1 VQVRVTAY
9 HYDSEEQKN
18 EKTKSVLKVEMI
30 RCVSPEMQA
39 NARYPRFRRIA
50 LSFRANA
57 NHPGLHIQTR
67 PERTSRLTLGLG
79 FRGDGGGG
87 HGGGCE
93 RGRLRRAMVA
103 RGERSS
109 KKYLK
114 VGGWLSLSFGWL
126 AGCRTTIPPKQ
137 AASWRY
143 TRRPLSLHI
152 GPYPAQIESKG

>member
-1 VQVRVTAY
+1 MQV
-9 HYDSEEQKN
+9 
-18 EKTKSVLKVEMI
+18 
-30 RCVSPEMQA
+30 

-109 KKYLK
+109 KKYLN
-114 VGGWLSLSFGWL
+114 VDGWVIAVFWLASWLSNDHSPEASSEL
-126 AGCRTTIPPKQ
+126 A
-137 AASWRY
+137 RY
-143 TRRPLSLHI
+143 TRRPLSSSQSISDRIRHKSNRR
-152 GPYPAQIESKG
+152 GDRMQMTIECFRRERDDNGCGAG